1 MNANLRA
8 ELALDP
14 DPLDRLTDGTIKQ
27 RNPLTGTQ
35 VWTVPGRAKRP
46 SSHRDDVHEIPGRDL
61 KPEDFTDTC
70 AFCTNRY
77 SDTPPEKSRLVKGM
91 DGHFHKIEGLPAK
104 SMHDMVAEFRRIPNL
119 YEIVSYDYWHLNHN
133 HYPSEEQNRR
143 MAAYLATPEGYD
155 HVLHVVK
162 MRLQASGEG
171 DPNDLPDEKL
181 VQYATGLF
189 AGGHDVIVAKRH
201 YIDGATKDTQ
211 NASAGT
217 LSVAEHRA
225 YTGYTIAAMEDLYGL
240 NPAVKYVTAFQNW
253 LKPAGASF
261 DHLHKQL
268 VAVDEYGVQIEQESQ
283 RVAAN
288 PLIYDQILHYAA
300 HRQMA
305 VLGNEHAIGF
315 ADFGHRYPTLAVWAL
330 GPALLPWEYSREQ
343 VDGISDVLHALHC
356 ALGPDTPTNE
366 EWYHRPVDLEV
377 PMRFRI
383 LLKRRTSTIAGFEG
397 ATRIY
402 LNSVDPW
409 TLRDEIVERLL
420 QLREQGLIAES
431 LEIGNEYRLPDN
443 PLGDFSSRVA
453 EFRSH

>member
-1 MNANLRA
+1 MNANLRDK
-8 ELALDP
+8 LTLRP
-14 DPLDRLTDGTIKQ
+14 DPLVRLPDGTIKQ

-35 VWTVPGRAKRP
+35 VWSVPGRNKRP
-46 SSHRDDVHEIPGRDL
+46 TSHRDESFNTPEHEL
-61 KPEDFTDTC
+61 KPEDFTQSC

-77 SDTPPEKSRLVKGM
+77 SDTPPEKSRLVKSV
-91 DGHFHKIEGLPAK
+91 DGKFHKIEGLPAK

-119 YEIVSYDYWHLNHN
+119 FEIVSYNYWHLNHN
-133 HYPSEEQNRR
+133 HYPTVEQNRR

-162 MRLQASGEG
+162 MRLQASGED
-171 DPNDLPDEKL
+171 DPNNLPDEKL
-181 VQYATGLF
+181 VQYANGLF
-189 AGGHDVIVAKRH
+189 AGGHDVIVARRH
-201 YIDGATKDTQ
+201 YVDGAKYDSQ

-217 LSVAEHRA
+217 LTVEEHRA
-225 YTGYTIAAMEDLYGL
+225 YTNYTISSLRDLYNL
-240 NPAVKYVTAFQNW
+240 NQSVKYVTAFQNW

-268 VAVDEYGVQIEQESQ
+268 VAVDEYGVQIEQEAQ
-283 RVAAN
+283 RVKKN

-305 VLGNEHAIGF
+305 VLGNEYAIGF
-315 ADFGHRYPTLAVWAL
+315 ADFGHRYPTLAVWPL
-330 GPALLPWEYSREQ
+330 GSALLPWEYSQ
-343 VDGISDVLHALHC
+343 DQINGISDVLHAFHC

-366 EWYHRPVDLEV
+366 EWYHRPIDLNI

-409 TLRDEIVERLL
+409 TFRDEIVERML
-420 QLREQGLIAES
+420 QLREEGAIS
-431 LEIGNEYRLPDN
+431 STLEIGNEYRLPAN
-443 PLGDFSSRVA
+443 PLGNPA
-453 EFRSH
+453 ERL